1 MPLYKCDLDMLT
13 TENSQNSKIKFQDY
27 IKGLQE
33 LQKTKINGIALSDLF
48 VLYNLVV
55 NKNQYG
61 SDRMTTLFDQFIQNN
76 GQLSLI
82 RKYLNYVGDLDYSGT
97 VAELNINIL
106 DLMKAAAAIVNSEIG
121 QKDPTIIVN
130 TDSGPE
136 LRIKSGR
143 EYVKW
148 QEIVPQ
154 VPGET
159 QDEYLNRI
167 YNHNSY
173 FVLGGSYS
181 DAVDRQVQN
190 LRVITDQTLD
200 TLNNLIRQ
208 GALTI
213 YKVCQ

>member
-1 MPLYKCDLDMLT
+1 M
-13 TENSQNSKIKFQDY
+13 
-27 IKGLQE
+27 
-33 LQKTKINGIALSDLF
+33 SDLF

-82 RKYLNYVGDLDYSGT
+82 RKYLNYVGELDYSGK
-97 VAELNINIL
+97 VEELNINIL

-121 QKDPTIIVN
+121 QKDPTIIIN

-154 VPGET
+154 VPGE
-159 QDEYLNRI
+159 
-167 YNHNSY
+167 S
-173 FVLGGSYS
+173 
-181 DAVDRQVQN
+181 
-190 LRVITDQTLD
+190 
-200 TLNNLIRQ
+200 
-208 GALTI
+208 
-213 YKVCQ
+213 